1 MKMTKKLSM
10 MLLMVLM
17 TISAYAQGNV
27 LTGTVYEIFDG
38 KQEPCMGVNVA
49 VVNAQN
55 RLVTGVTTD
64 INGQYAIRMPAG
76 ENFTLLYSFIGL
88 VPQRIAY
95 TGQKTQDVVMK
106 EDAKALGEVVIA
118 QERSHQSALGVSERA
133 FTGSSQRISMDE
145 VMESLPVNSVE
156 EALQG
161 QLAGVDI
168 LTSGDPGAKGSIRI
182 RGTATLN
189 SSADPLIII
198 NGVPYNTDIDDDFNF
213 ATASTEDFAD
223 MLALNPN
230 DIENIEVLKDAASTA
245 IYGTKGANG
254 VLLITTKRGAKGK
267 PQFVFSHKSTLKME
281 PESIPMLTGD
291 EYTAFMQDAIWNTA
305 NARGLDAS
313 GDLLNMLFSEK
324 SYAIGYQPD
333 WSYFDEYNTNTDWL
347 GEIRKNAYSTDNNF
361 SMSGGGDRATYR
373 FSLGWT
379 MEDGTTRNNDLQR
392 LTSSLRIGY
401 NFSDRMN
408 VNAEFTYSDTNN
420 DQTYFSTANLRTEA
434 QRKMPNKSPYY
445 INDETKEPTDIYF
458 TYQDE
463 NEFQGAFNGVKNFH
477 PIAMVDESFNKTN
490 TKEEKITISP
500 TYTILWNEN
509 QQPIL
514 RYQGYVSMKFKT
526 VKSRKFLPQEA
537 TGVNIENE
545 DSNYSY
551 DGYTN
556 NFSLQSET
564 KLLYNQSFADD
575 QHQLV
580 GAAIWRTTQSQ
591 GSTYATNVY
600 GVASSGM
607 GDPVTGGTISAGSL
621 NSGTSDARTLS
632 GIANLN
638 YTMFRWITLNGT
650 WNYEGNSALSQD
662 NRWAL
667 FQSYGGALNLQDFE
681 PIQLW
686 TSEWL
691 SQAKLRVSWGQS
703 GKAPSG
709 TSPYVGTYTAL
720 TDKYGTL
727 TPVVPNNMQLNKL
740 KWETSEEWN
749 YGFDLGLWQDRIKM
763 TFDYYRKTTT
773 DLLQKSVKVAST
785 SAFSSIAYTNSGSL
799 RNEGWEYRI
808 DWRIHESK
816 DWRWNMDFNI
826 NRNVNTILEV
836 PDNIATETYSF
847 KNGQYAQKILAGT
860 PVGSFFGYR
869 YLGVYQNLEDT
880 YAKDDEGRVM
890 RDLLGNPVVMK
901 NGTYTC
907 YPGDAMYEDIN
918 YDGTIDENDIV
929 YIGNCNPVV
938 TGGAGLTARYK
949 KMSMTMRFH
958 YRLGQKIINQARM
971 NNEAMYNSDNQSKS
985 VLRRWRSE
993 GDQTDIPR
1001 ALYNYGLNYLGSD
1014 RFVEDC
1020 SYIRLQTVSFNYAL
1034 PKSFAEKIK
1043 ASSASMFL
1051 TCYDLFTLTNYKG
1064 QDPEVTL
1071 PTSVTA
1077 LAKDN
1082 SSTPRSHRYAV
1093 GLTVKF

>member
-17 TISAYAQGNV
+17 TIAAYAQGSV

-38 KQEPCMGVNVA
+38 RQEPCMGVNVA

-118 QERSHQSALGVSERA
+118 QERTHRSELGVSERA

-189 SSADPLIII
+189 SNADPLIII

-379 MEDGTTRNNDLQR
+379 MEDGTTRNNDMQR

-420 DQTYFSTANLRTEA
+420 DQTYLSTSSLRSEA
-434 QRKMPNKSPYY
+434 QRKMPNKYPYY
-445 INDETKEPTDIYF
+445 INDETKTPTDIYF

-463 NEFQGAFNGVKNFH
+463 NEFQGAFDGSKNFH
-477 PIAMVDESFNKTN
+477 PIAMVDESFNNTN

-545 DSNYSY
+545 NSNYSY

-600 GVASSGM
+600 GVAANGM
-607 GDPVTGGTISAGSL
+607 GDPVTGGTITSGSL

-632 GIANLN
+632 GIANMN

-749 YGFDLGLWQDRIKM
+749 YGLDLGLWQDRIKM

-836 PDNIATETYSF
+836 PDNIAMETYSF

-971 NNEAMYNSDNQSKS
+971 NNEAMYNTDNQSKA

-993 GDQTDIPR
+993 GDDTDIPR

-1051 TCYDLFTLTNYKG
+1051 TCYDLLTLTNYKG

>member
-17 TISAYAQGNV
+17 TIAAYAQGSV

-38 KQEPCMGVNVA
+38 RQEPCMGVNVA

-118 QERSHQSALGVSERA
+118 QERTHRSELGVSERA

-189 SSADPLIII
+189 SNADPLIII

-347 GEIRKNAYSTDNNF
+347 GAIRKNAYSTDNNF

-379 MEDGTTRNNDLQR
+379 MEDGTTRNNDMQR

-420 DQTYFSTANLRTEA
+420 DQTYLSTSSLRSEA

-445 INDETKEPTDIYF
+445 INDETKTPTDIYF

-463 NEFQGAFNGVKNFH
+463 NEFQGAFDGSKNFH
-477 PIAMVDESFNKTN
+477 PIAMVDESFNNTN

-545 DSNYSY
+545 NSNYSY

-600 GVASSGM
+600 GVAANGM
-607 GDPVTGGTISAGSL
+607 GDPVTGGTITSGSL

-632 GIANLN
+632 GIANMN

-709 TSPYVGTYTAL
+709 TSPYVGTYAAL

-749 YGFDLGLWQDRIKM
+749 YGLDLGLWQDRIKM

-836 PDNIATETYSF
+836 PDNIAMETYSF

-971 NNEAMYNSDNQSKS
+971 NNEAMYNTDNQSKA

-993 GDQTDIPR
+993 GDDTDIPR

-1051 TCYDLFTLTNYKG
+1051 TCYDLLTLTNYKG

>member
-17 TISAYAQGNV
+17 TIAAYAQGSV
-27 LTGTVYEIFDG
+27 LTGTVYEKFDG
-38 KQEPCMGVNVA
+38 RQEPCMGVNVA

-118 QERSHQSALGVSERA
+118 QERTHRSELGVSERA
-133 FTGSSQRISMDE
+133 FTGASQRISMDE

-189 SSADPLIII
+189 SNADPLIII

-347 GEIRKNAYSTDNNF
+347 GAIRKNAYSTDNNF

-379 MEDGTTRNNDLQR
+379 MEDGTTRNNDMQR

-420 DQTYFSTANLRTEA
+420 DQTYLSTSDLRSEA

-463 NEFQGAFNGVKNFH
+463 NEFQGAFDGSKNFH
-477 PIAMVDESFNKTN
+477 PIAMVDESFNNTN

-537 TGVNIENE
+537 TGVN
-545 DSNYSY
+545 
-551 DGYTN
+551 
-556 NFSLQSET
+556 
-564 KLLYNQSFADD
+564 
-575 QHQLV
+575 
-580 GAAIWRTTQSQ
+580 
-591 GSTYATNVY
+591 
-600 GVASSGM
+600 
-607 GDPVTGGTISAGSL
+607 
-621 NSGTSDARTLS
+621 
-632 GIANLN
+632 
-638 YTMFRWITLNGT
+638 
-650 WNYEGNSALSQD
+650 
-662 NRWAL
+662 
-667 FQSYGGALNLQDFE
+667 
-681 PIQLW
+681 
-686 TSEWL
+686 
-691 SQAKLRVSWGQS
+691 
-703 GKAPSG
+703 
-709 TSPYVGTYTAL
+709 
-720 TDKYGTL
+720 
-727 TPVVPNNMQLNKL
+727 
-740 KWETSEEWN
+740 
-749 YGFDLGLWQDRIKM
+749 
-763 TFDYYRKTTT
+763 
-773 DLLQKSVKVAST
+773 
-785 SAFSSIAYTNSGSL
+785 
-799 RNEGWEYRI
+799 
-808 DWRIHESK
+808 
-816 DWRWNMDFNI
+816 
-826 NRNVNTILEV
+826 
-836 PDNIATETYSF
+836 
-847 KNGQYAQKILAGT
+847 
-860 PVGSFFGYR
+860 
-869 YLGVYQNLEDT
+869 
-880 YAKDDEGRVM
+880 
-890 RDLLGNPVVMK
+890 
-901 NGTYTC
+901 
-907 YPGDAMYEDIN
+907 
-918 YDGTIDENDIV
+918 
-929 YIGNCNPVV
+929 
-938 TGGAGLTARYK
+938 
-949 KMSMTMRFH
+949 
-958 YRLGQKIINQARM
+958 
-971 NNEAMYNSDNQSKS
+971 
-985 VLRRWRSE
+985 
-993 GDQTDIPR
+993 
-1001 ALYNYGLNYLGSD
+1001 
-1014 RFVEDC
+1014 
-1020 SYIRLQTVSFNYAL
+1020 
-1034 PKSFAEKIK
+1034 
-1043 ASSASMFL
+1043 
-1051 TCYDLFTLTNYKG
+1051 
-1064 QDPEVTL
+1064 
-1071 PTSVTA
+1071 
-1077 LAKDN
+1077 
-1082 SSTPRSHRYAV
+1082 
-1093 GLTVKF
+1093 